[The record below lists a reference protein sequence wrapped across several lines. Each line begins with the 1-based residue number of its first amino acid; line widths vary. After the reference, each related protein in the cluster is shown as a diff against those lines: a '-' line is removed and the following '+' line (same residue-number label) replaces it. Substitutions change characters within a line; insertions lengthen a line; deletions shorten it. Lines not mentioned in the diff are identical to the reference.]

1 MRVDKFIPRCRSLSR
16 WRWFDAVFLKNVA
29 HRLIANGMPQ
39 IAYFTGD
46 PVVTPFGILPGHAQ
60 DQPTDLVR
68 DRGPANRLLS
78 TLRVVPLLRHQ
89 LAVPAQDRVGGDDG
103 GQFEQCFAADP
114 FGFDRQ
120 ASTIVLAWARVKAP
134 GKSATI
140 NVWSPGP
147 SP

>member
-1 MRVDKFIPRCRSLSR
+1 MRVDKLFPRCRSPSR
-16 WRWFDAVFLKNVA
+16 WCSFDAAFLENVA
-29 HRLIANGMPQ
+29 HRLVANDM
-39 IAYFTGD
+39 AEVAHLAGD
-46 PVVTPFGILPGHAQ
+46 PVIAPLGILFGHANNKSF
-60 DQPTDLVR
+60 DLIC
-68 DRGPANRLLS
+68 DHGSANRLLS
-78 TLRVVPLLRHQ
+78 ALRVVPLLRNQ
-89 LAVPAQDRVGGDDG
+89 FPVPAEDRVGGDDG